1 MLAAMIRRILLSCGL
16 LAAALGGTVGALY
29 VANAA
34 PAVPAVSGAE
44 AADSARPYVVKLH
57 AQWCPYCL
65 MTKDEWTRIEDTYA
79 GRVNLVVLDVTTTR
93 ATERSR
99 AIAQRLGL
107 TPFFDEYAGATG
119 MVVVLDGRTKNVI
132 AEVAGSRPFEE
143 YRDAIDAAL
152 AIPKMAGGRQR
163 VAPGGTVPRD

>member
-1 MLAAMIRRILLSCGL
+1 MIRKILLSFGL
-16 LAAALGGTVGALY
+16 LAVALGGTVGALY
-29 VANAA
+29 VLNAA
-34 PAVPAVSGAE
+34 PAVPAVSAVE

-65 MTKDEWTRIEDTYA
+65 LTKDEWTRIEETYA
-79 GRVNLVVLDVTTTR
+79 GRVNLVVFDFTTAS

-99 AIAQRLGL
+99 TVAQRFGL

-132 AEVAGSRPFEE
+132 AEVGGSRPFEE
-143 YRDAIDAAL
+143 YRAAIDAAL
-152 AIPKMAGGRQR
+152 AVPQMASLRRQ
-163 VAPGGTVPRD
+163 